1 MLKTTFLYTIT
12 LMAILFFPT
21 NRKVS
26 GQPPLQISHTNDTL
40 LKLRNSNTDLPVY
53 VKIPKQHPLIGCIVV
68 LPGWNLPV
76 SDWCTKTTLC
86 QKALEK
92 GYILI
97 MPEMGKSVY
106 SYQLFPETRKDWL
119 VYATRRWFIDTL
131 IRYFQVNDKLL
142 LPGGNNFLLGLSTGA
157 RGVALLSLDCP
168 EIFKKSA
175 ALSGDYD
182 QTQMPS
188 DNLMKGYYGT
198 ITDFP
203 VRWKGKDNVVYRF
216 KELEIP
222 IYLGHGKA
230 DQVVPCSQTIQF
242 ADSLNKYKPGL
253 LTLHI
258 DENAGHTYTYWNSE
272 VDAVLKFFEK

>member
-1 MLKTTFLYTIT
+1 MVAHL
-12 LMAILFFPT
+12 P
-21 NRKVS
+21 
-26 GQPPLQISHTNDTL
+26 NDTIIK
-40 LKLRNSNTDLPVY
+40 LKNKANDLSVY
-53 VKIPKQHPLIGCIVV
+53 IKIPHSQSIKGTIII

-119 VYATRRWFIDTL
+119 MYTTRRWFIDTL
-131 IRYFQVNDKLL
+131 IRYFQDNYKLL
-142 LPGGNNFLLGLSTGA
+142 LPGQNNFLLGLSTGA

-203 VRWKGKDNVVYRF
+203 GRWKGMDNVVYRF
-216 KELEIP
+216 KKLEVP

-242 ADSLNKYKPGL
+242 ADSLRKYKPGL
-253 LTLHI
+253 LLLHI
-258 DENAGHTYTYWNSE
+258 DEQAGHTYTYWNSE
-272 VDAVLKFFEK
+272 VDNVIKFFMK